1 MIKESV
7 TYITKVEECPYCL
20 KKIKFHSLS
29 KDSVRDSIKQLYEH
43 MNSHFDECEFKKLN
57 DEKQLVK
64 VSINTKK
71 NSEKLYSSCFDTHQ
85 LLVG

>member
-1 MIKESV
+1 
-7 TYITKVEECPYCL
+7 
-20 KKIKFHSLS
+20 
-29 KDSVRDSIKQLYEH
+29 